1 MIDSTQLAL
10 NSTIGNLPS
19 HDFQVNSATLVQ
31 RVGEKFQLQ
40 PELPGVIITKSTQ
53 MLGMIS
59 QTRFLEY
66 MKLPEKEKVYNRY
79 PIGKLLDFIS
89 IPPLVL
95 SENFQINAAA
105 ITALNRPKQYVYEPL
120 IVVLSNASLRLIE
133 LHDLLLAQSEIL
145 LNLDKKFQEPKQ
157 KFKSGISELYIEEND
172 DDELTGFLLGSK
184 PLIKKIEKKFK
195 QLKNKSTEL
204 TQEH

>member
-31 RVGEKFQLQ
+31 RVVEKFQLQ

-66 MKLPEKEKVYNRY
+66 MALPEKKKVYNRC
-79 PIGKLLDFIS
+79 PVGKLLDFIS
-89 IPPLVL
+89 LPPLVL

-120 IVVLSNASLRLIE
+120 IVVLSNTSLRLIE

-145 LNLDKKFQEPKQ
+145 LSLDKNFRELMEKY
-157 KFKSGISELYIEEND
+157 KSEIPQLYPEEND
-172 DDELTGFLLGSK
+172 DESTCFLLESK
-184 PLIKKIEKKFK
+184 PLIKKIEKKLKQQKKIK
-195 QLKNKSTEL
+195 QL
-204 TQEH
+204 